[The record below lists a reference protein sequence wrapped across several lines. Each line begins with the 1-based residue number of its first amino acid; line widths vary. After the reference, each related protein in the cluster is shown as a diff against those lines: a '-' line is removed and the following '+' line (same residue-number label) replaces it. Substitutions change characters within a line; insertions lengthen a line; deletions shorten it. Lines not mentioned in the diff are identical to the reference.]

1 MAKGKTVWSLVRCYS
16 NLLMVVICTG
26 ILSPCEKENHS
37 CILEAKP
44 AFSYNA
50 FLKDKRERT
59 VVKNEFSVPPKSGS
73 PQRNH
78 SRGGCP
84 GCPEKRNNPI
94 GWRVSKSYDKM
105 NNTEFQQCSKFAHT
119 VRCFKECVSPGQS
132 CCLSPGVPGTL
143 ESYVRGALLSC
154 NIHNLSHFPSLSPT
168 SILLPTR
175 IKRESQFHVFQV
187 NLLHPG
193 LHTSVTENEES
204 SDLSVLLITP
214 SHFKSQLGHQSL
226 P

>member
-1 MAKGKTVWSLVRCYS
+1 MSSLFLQERQPS
-16 NLLMVVICTG
+16 
-26 ILSPCEKENHS
+26 K
-37 CILEAKP
+37 KP
-44 AFSYNA
+44 F
-50 FLKDKRERT
+50 
-59 VVKNEFSVPPKSGS
+59 
-73 PQRNH
+73 Q
-78 SRGGCP
+78 GGCP

-119 VRCFKECVSPGQS
+119 VRCFKESVSPGQS
-132 CCLSPGVPGTL
+132 CCLFSRGARHV

-154 NIHNLSHFPSLSPT
+154 NIHNLKPFSFSFSNFHFVT
-168 SILLPTR
+168 H
-175 IKRESQFHVFQV
+175 KNQRESQFHVFQV

-214 SHFKSQLGHQSL
+214 HTLNHS
-226 P
+226 